1 MAHAVNEWQLET
13 WLRPEPRLR
22 GSVVVPYEDAAASA
36 AEIRKR
42 AGDPNFCQV
51 LMMSRT
57 AEPAGNPR
65 YWPIYEAA
73 AEAGLPVAFHAF
85 GYSGWA
91 MTNTGWPSFYI
102 EEVSEHATSCQNQVT
117 SLVVEGVF
125 ERLPDL
131 KVILIECGFAWL
143 PSVAW
148 RLDRHWRHLKAEVPH
163 LRRAPSEVIRE
174 HVWVSTQP
182 MEEPEVGRH
191 LKDVMGWIGWDRI
204 LFATDYPHWDFDD
217 PRAALPATLPEESAA
232 TSTAATRGGFT
243 AFEPSGCAP
252 PRGGDGGRDPAWRP
266 QAGRGRRPARGGVQP
281 RRRVLRPRGPLPAPG
296 RQPRRRLRDRPSVLA
311 RTGAVQLLPPG
322 EMVRCPWHYWEFDI
336 RTGRSRFDPA
346 RVKTRSYEARVESGA
361 ALQEGRYRAETFAVR
376 VERDYVVVDA

>member
-1 MAHAVNEWQLET
+1 
-13 WLRPEPRLR
+13 
-22 GSVVVPYEDAAASA
+22 
-36 AEIRKR
+36 
-42 AGDPNFCQV
+42 
-51 LMMSRT
+51 MMSRT

-131 KVILIECGFAWL
+131 KVVLIECGFAWL

-217 PRAALPATLPEESAA
+217 PAP
-232 TSTAATRGGFT
+232 
-243 AFEPSGCAP
+243 PSRPRCRRAP
-252 PRGGDGGRDPAWRP
+252 PRHLRRQRAEGLRLLSQAAVRRHVVATVDEIPPAAASWSRS
-266 QAGRGRRPARGGVQP
+266 QAGAWWC
-281 RRRVLRPRGPLPAPG
+281 
-296 RQPRRRLRDRPSVLA
+296 S
-311 RTGAVQLLPPG
+311 T
-322 EMVRCPWHYWEFDI
+322 
-336 RTGRSRFDPA
+336 
-346 RVKTRSYEARVESGA
+346 
-361 ALQEGRYRAETFAVR
+361 
-376 VERDYVVVDA
+376 

>member
-1 MAHAVNEWQLET
+1 MNVIQAPLPRAEAHPGKPAAATLGLIDVDIHPRPVHGIADLKPWLSERWWRYAQEYGLRVRHGFPSGQVPFPKAQPLASRRDAWPPGGGPPASDLGFLRHQLLDAYDIDIGVLNPLQPSGQGDRNNGFSAAMTHAVNEWQLEA

-22 GSVVVPYEDAAASA
+22 GSVVVPYEDAQASA

-51 LMMSRT
+51 LMLSRT

-125 ERLPDL
+125 ERLPSL
-131 KVILIECGFAWL
+131 KVVLIECGFAWL

-148 RLDRHWRHLKAEVPH
+148 RLDRHWRHLKGEVPH
-163 LRRAPSEVIRE
+163 LRRAPSEYIRE
-174 HVWVSTQP
+174 HIWVSTQP
-182 MEEPEVGRH
+182 MEEPENLRH
-191 LKDVMGWIGWDRI
+191 LRDVMGWIGWDRI

-217 PRAALPATLPEESAA
+217 PRAALPATLPEEH
-232 TSTAATRGGFT
+232 RRNIYGGN
-243 AFEPSGCAP
+243 A
-252 PRGGDGGRDPAWRP
+252 
-266 QAGRGRRPARGGVQP
+266 
-281 RRRVLRPRGPLPAPG
+281 RRVYG
-296 RQPRRRLRDRPSVLA
+296 
-311 RTGAVQLLPPG
+311 
-322 EMVRCPWHYWEFDI
+322 F
-336 RTGRSRFDPA
+336 
-346 RVKTRSYEARVESGA
+346 
-361 ALQEGRYRAETFAVR
+361 
-376 VERDYVVVDA
+376 